1 MEQVEGSATSERGG
15 LTSEEKIAS
24 LFQPDT
30 LLSDQYFENLRRKT
44 FFEPEKRL
52 MLAVLEDA
60 IRYYQDN
67 WFSRNSKGKG
77 SSTRPRNGSLL
88 RTAIGSLALSMF
100 ARRWGSVPHTCAGAC
115 SGGSKENKISIIRSP
130 SRSKPSSRAK
140 RAP

>member
-1 MEQVEGSATSERGG
+1 MSMEPVEVSATSERGG

-67 WFSRNSKGKG
+67 WFSRNSKRKRVFDETEEWILTPDSDWVFSFDHVCETLGLSPAYLRRG
-77 SSTRPRNGSLL
+77 LL
-88 RTAIGSLALSMF
+88 RWKQRKQNQHHQIAVAQQTKLA
-100 ARRWGSVPHTCAGAC
+100 G
-115 SGGSKENKISIIRSP
+115 
-130 SRSKPSSRAK
+130 
-140 RAP
+140 

>member
-67 WFSRNSKGKG
+67 WFSRNSKRKRIFDETEEWILTPDSDWVFGFDHVCETLG
-77 SSTRPRNGSLL
+77 LSPAYLRRGLL
-88 RTAIGSLALSMF
+88 RWKQRKQNQHHQIAVAQQTKLA
-100 ARRWGSVPHTCAGAC
+100 G
-115 SGGSKENKISIIRSP
+115 
-130 SRSKPSSRAK
+130 
-140 RAP
+140 

>member
-1 MEQVEGSATSERGG
+1 MEQVEGSAMSERGG

-67 WFSRNSKGKG
+67 WFSRNSKRKRIFDETEEWILTPESDWVFSFDHVCETLGLSPAYLRRG
-77 SSTRPRNGSLL
+77 LL
-88 RTAIGSLALSMF
+88 RWKQRKQNQHHQIAVAQQTKLA
-100 ARRWGSVPHTCAGAC
+100 G
-115 SGGSKENKISIIRSP
+115 
-130 SRSKPSSRAK
+130 
-140 RAP
+140 

>member
-67 WFSRNSKGKG
+67 WFSRNSKRKRIFDETEEWILTPESDWVFSFDHVCETLGLSPAYLRRG
-77 SSTRPRNGSLL
+77 LL
-88 RTAIGSLALSMF
+88 RWKQRKQNQHHQIAVAQQTKLA
-100 ARRWGSVPHTCAGAC
+100 G
-115 SGGSKENKISIIRSP
+115 
-130 SRSKPSSRAK
+130 
-140 RAP
+140 

>member
-1 MEQVEGSATSERGG
+1 MEQVEGSAMSERSG

-67 WFSRNSKGKG
+67 WFSRNSKRKRIFDETEEWILTPDSDWVFSFDHVCETLGLSPAYLRRG
-77 SSTRPRNGSLL
+77 LL
-88 RTAIGSLALSMF
+88 RWKQRKQNQHHQIAVAQQTKLA
-100 ARRWGSVPHTCAGAC
+100 G
-115 SGGSKENKISIIRSP
+115 
-130 SRSKPSSRAK
+130 
-140 RAP
+140 

>member
-67 WFSRNSKGKG
+67 WFSRNSKRKRIFDETEEWIVTADSDWVFSFVHVCETLGLSPAYLRRG
-77 SSTRPRNGSLL
+77 LL
-88 RTAIGSLALSMF
+88 RWKQRKQNQHHQIAVAQQTKLA
-100 ARRWGSVPHTCAGAC
+100 G
-115 SGGSKENKISIIRSP
+115 
-130 SRSKPSSRAK
+130 
-140 RAP
+140 

>member
-44 FFEPEKRL
+44 CFEPEKRL

-67 WFSRNSKGKG
+67 FCPCLRDIGAQSRIPAPGLAPVEAKKTKSA
-77 SSTRPRNGSLL
+77 SSDRRRAANQARG
-88 RTAIGSLALSMF
+88 LSV
-100 ARRWGSVPHTCAGAC
+100 RRESSPGQKRS
-115 SGGSKENKISIIRSP
+115 ISHR
-130 SRSKPSSRAK
+130 
-140 RAP
+140 

>member
-67 WFSRNSKGKG
+67 WFSRNSKRKRIFDETEEWILTPDSDWVFSFVHVCETLGLSPAYLRRG
-77 SSTRPRNGSLL
+77 LL
-88 RTAIGSLALSMF
+88 RWKQRKQNQYHQIAVAQQTKLA
-100 ARRWGSVPHTCAGAC
+100 G
-115 SGGSKENKISIIRSP
+115 
-130 SRSKPSSRAK
+130 
-140 RAP
+140 

>member
-67 WFSRNSKGKG
+67 WLSRNSKRKRIFDETEEWIVTPDSDWVFSFVHVCETLGLSPAYLRRG
-77 SSTRPRNGSLL
+77 LL
-88 RTAIGSLALSMF
+88 RWKQRKQNQHHQIAVAQRTKLA
-100 ARRWGSVPHTCAGAC
+100 G
-115 SGGSKENKISIIRSP
+115 
-130 SRSKPSSRAK
+130 
-140 RAP
+140 

>member
-67 WFSRNSKGKG
+67 WFSRNSKRKRIFDETEEWILTPESDWVFSFVHVCETLGLSPAFLRRG
-77 SSTRPRNGSLL
+77 LL
-88 RTAIGSLALSMF
+88 RWKQRKQNQHHQIAVAQQTKLA
-100 ARRWGSVPHTCAGAC
+100 G
-115 SGGSKENKISIIRSP
+115 
-130 SRSKPSSRAK
+130 
-140 RAP
+140 

>member
-1 MEQVEGSATSERGG
+1 MEQVEGSATHERGG
-15 LTSEEKIAS
+15 LTLEEKIAS

-67 WFSRNSKGKG
+67 WFSRNSKRKRIFDETEEWIVTPDGDWVFSFDHVCETLG
-77 SSTRPRNGSLL
+77 LSPEYLRRGLL
-88 RTAIGSLALSMF
+88 RWKQRKQNQHQQIAVAQQTKLA
-100 ARRWGSVPHTCAGAC
+100 G
-115 SGGSKENKISIIRSP
+115 
-130 SRSKPSSRAK
+130 
-140 RAP
+140 

>member
-67 WFSRNSKGKG
+67 WFSRNSKRKRIFDETEEWILTPDSDWVFSYDHVCETLGLSPAYLRRG
-77 SSTRPRNGSLL
+77 LL
-88 RTAIGSLALSMF
+88 RWKQRKQNQHHQIAVAQQTKLA
-100 ARRWGSVPHTCAGAC
+100 G
-115 SGGSKENKISIIRSP
+115 
-130 SRSKPSSRAK
+130 
-140 RAP
+140 

>member
-67 WFSRNSKGKG
+67 WFSRNSKRKRIFDETEEWILTPDSDWVFSFDHVCETLGLSPAYLRRG
-77 SSTRPRNGSLL
+77 LL
-88 RTAIGSLALSMF
+88 RWKQRKQNQHHQIAVAQQTKLA
-100 ARRWGSVPHTCAGAC
+100 G
-115 SGGSKENKISIIRSP
+115 
-130 SRSKPSSRAK
+130 
-140 RAP
+140 

>member
-67 WFSRNSKGKG
+67 WFSRNSKRKRIFDETEEWIVTPDSDWVFSFVHVCETLGLSPAYLRRG
-77 SSTRPRNGSLL
+77 LL
-88 RTAIGSLALSMF
+88 RWKQRKQNHHHQIAVAQQTKLA
-100 ARRWGSVPHTCAGAC
+100 G
-115 SGGSKENKISIIRSP
+115 
-130 SRSKPSSRAK
+130 
-140 RAP
+140 

>member
-1 MEQVEGSATSERGG
+1 MEQVEGRATSERGG

-67 WFSRNSKGKG
+67 WFSRNSKRKRIFDETEEWILTPDSDWVFSFEHVCETLGLSPAYLRRG
-77 SSTRPRNGSLL
+77 LL
-88 RTAIGSLALSMF
+88 RWKQRKQNQHHQIAVAQQTKLA
-100 ARRWGSVPHTCAGAC
+100 G
-115 SGGSKENKISIIRSP
+115 
-130 SRSKPSSRAK
+130 
-140 RAP
+140 

>member
-1 MEQVEGSATSERGG
+1 MEQVEGSERGG

-67 WFSRNSKGKG
+67 WFSRNSKRKRIFDETEEWILTPDSDWVFSFDHVCETLGLSPAYLRRG
-77 SSTRPRNGSLL
+77 LL
-88 RTAIGSLALSMF
+88 RWKQRKQNQHHQIAVAQQTKLA
-100 ARRWGSVPHTCAGAC
+100 G
-115 SGGSKENKISIIRSP
+115 
-130 SRSKPSSRAK
+130 
-140 RAP
+140 

>member
-1 MEQVEGSATSERGG
+1 MEQVEGSAMSERGG

-67 WFSRNSKGKG
+67 LFSRNGKRKRIFDETEEWIVTPDSDWVFSFDHVCETLG
-77 SSTRPRNGSLL
+77 LSPAYLRRGLL
-88 RTAIGSLALSMF
+88 RWKQRKQNQHHQIAVAQQTKLA
-100 ARRWGSVPHTCAGAC
+100 G
-115 SGGSKENKISIIRSP
+115 
-130 SRSKPSSRAK
+130 
-140 RAP
+140 

>member
-1 MEQVEGSATSERGG
+1 MEQVEGSERGG

-67 WFSRNSKGKG
+67 WFSRNSKRKRIFDETEEWILTPDSDWVFSFEHVCETLGLSPAYLRRG
-77 SSTRPRNGSLL
+77 LL
-88 RTAIGSLALSMF
+88 RWKQRKQNQHHQIAVAQQTKLA
-100 ARRWGSVPHTCAGAC
+100 G
-115 SGGSKENKISIIRSP
+115 
-130 SRSKPSSRAK
+130 
-140 RAP
+140 

>member
-1 MEQVEGSATSERGG
+1 MEQVEGSAMSERGG

-67 WFSRNSKGKG
+67 WFSRNSKRKRIFDETEEWILTPDSDWVFSFDHVCETLGLSPAYLRRG
-77 SSTRPRNGSLL
+77 LL
-88 RTAIGSLALSMF
+88 RWKQRKQNQHHQIAVAQQTKLA
-100 ARRWGSVPHTCAGAC
+100 G
-115 SGGSKENKISIIRSP
+115 
-130 SRSKPSSRAK
+130 
-140 RAP
+140 

>member
-67 WFSRNSKGKG
+67 WFARNSKRKRIFDETEEWIVTPDSDWVFSFVHVCETLGLSPAYLRRG
-77 SSTRPRNGSLL
+77 LL
-88 RTAIGSLALSMF
+88 RWKQRKQNQHHQIAVAQQTKLA
-100 ARRWGSVPHTCAGAC
+100 G
-115 SGGSKENKISIIRSP
+115 
-130 SRSKPSSRAK
+130 
-140 RAP
+140 

>member
-67 WFSRNSKGKG
+67 WFSRNSKRKRIFDETEEWILTPDSDWVFSFVHVCETLGLSPAYLRRG
-77 SSTRPRNGSLL
+77 LL
-88 RTAIGSLALSMF
+88 RWKQRKQNQHHQIAVAQQTKLA
-100 ARRWGSVPHTCAGAC
+100 G
-115 SGGSKENKISIIRSP
+115 
-130 SRSKPSSRAK
+130 
-140 RAP
+140 

>member
-1 MEQVEGSATSERGG
+1 MEPVEGSATSERGG

-67 WFSRNSKGKG
+67 LFSRNGKRKRIFDETEEWIVTPDG
-77 SSTRPRNGSLL
+77 DWVFSFDHVCETLGLSPEYLRRGLL
-88 RTAIGSLALSMF
+88 RWKQRKQNHHHQIAVAQQTKLA
-100 ARRWGSVPHTCAGAC
+100 G
-115 SGGSKENKISIIRSP
+115 
-130 SRSKPSSRAK
+130 
-140 RAP
+140 

>member
-67 WFSRNSKGKG
+67 WFSRNSKRKRIFDETEEWILTPDSDWVFSFEHVCETLGLSPAYLRRG
-77 SSTRPRNGSLL
+77 LL
-88 RTAIGSLALSMF
+88 RWKQRKQNQHHQIAVAQQTKLA
-100 ARRWGSVPHTCAGAC
+100 G
-115 SGGSKENKISIIRSP
+115 
-130 SRSKPSSRAK
+130 
-140 RAP
+140 

>member
-1 MEQVEGSATSERGG
+1 MEPVEVSATSERGS

-67 WFSRNSKGKG
+67 WFSRNSKRKRIFDETEEWILTPDSDWVFSFDHVCETLGLSPAYLRRG
-77 SSTRPRNGSLL
+77 LL
-88 RTAIGSLALSMF
+88 RWKQRKQNQHHQIAVAQQTKLA
-100 ARRWGSVPHTCAGAC
+100 G
-115 SGGSKENKISIIRSP
+115 
-130 SRSKPSSRAK
+130 
-140 RAP
+140 

>member
-1 MEQVEGSATSERGG
+1 MEQVEGSATNERGG

-67 WFSRNSKGKG
+67 WFSRNSKRKRIFDETEEWILTPDSDWVFSFDHVCETLGLSPAYLRRG
-77 SSTRPRNGSLL
+77 LL
-88 RTAIGSLALSMF
+88 RWKQRKQNHHHQIAVAQQTKLA
-100 ARRWGSVPHTCAGAC
+100 G
-115 SGGSKENKISIIRSP
+115 
-130 SRSKPSSRAK
+130 
-140 RAP
+140 

>member
-1 MEQVEGSATSERGG
+1 MEQVEGSAMSERGG

-67 WFSRNSKGKG
+67 WFSRNSKRKRIFDETEEWILTPDSDWVFGFDHVCETLG
-77 SSTRPRNGSLL
+77 LSPAYLRRGLL
-88 RTAIGSLALSMF
+88 RWKQRKQNQHHQIAVAQQTKLA
-100 ARRWGSVPHTCAGAC
+100 G
-115 SGGSKENKISIIRSP
+115 
-130 SRSKPSSRAK
+130 
-140 RAP
+140 

>member
-1 MEQVEGSATSERGG
+1 MEPVEVSATRERGG

-67 WFSRNSKGKG
+67 WFSRNSKRKRIFDETEEWIVTPDSDWVFSFDHVCETLGLSPAYLRRG
-77 SSTRPRNGSLL
+77 LL
-88 RTAIGSLALSMF
+88 RWKQRKQNQHHQIAVAQQTKLA
-100 ARRWGSVPHTCAGAC
+100 G
-115 SGGSKENKISIIRSP
+115 
-130 SRSKPSSRAK
+130 
-140 RAP
+140 

>member
-67 WFSRNSKGKG
+67 WFARNSKRKRIFDETEEWILTPDSDWVFSFVHVCETLGLSPAYLRRG
-77 SSTRPRNGSLL
+77 LL
-88 RTAIGSLALSMF
+88 RWKQRKQNQHHQIAVAQQTKLA
-100 ARRWGSVPHTCAGAC
+100 G
-115 SGGSKENKISIIRSP
+115 
-130 SRSKPSSRAK
+130 
-140 RAP
+140 

>member
-1 MEQVEGSATSERGG
+1 MEPVEVSATSERGG

-67 WFSRNSKGKG
+67 WFSRNSKRKRVFDETEEWILTPDSDWVFSFDHVCETLGLSPAYLRRG
-77 SSTRPRNGSLL
+77 LL
-88 RTAIGSLALSMF
+88 RWKQRKQNQHHQIAVAQQTKLA
-100 ARRWGSVPHTCAGAC
+100 G
-115 SGGSKENKISIIRSP
+115 
-130 SRSKPSSRAK
+130 
-140 RAP
+140 

>member
-1 MEQVEGSATSERGG
+1 MEQVEGSAMSERGG

-67 WFSRNSKGKG
+67 WFSRNSKRKRIFDETEEWIVTPDSDWVFSFDHVCETLGLSPAYLRRG
-77 SSTRPRNGSLL
+77 LL
-88 RTAIGSLALSMF
+88 RWKQRKQNQHHQIAVAQQTKLA
-100 ARRWGSVPHTCAGAC
+100 G
-115 SGGSKENKISIIRSP
+115 
-130 SRSKPSSRAK
+130 
-140 RAP
+140 

>member
-67 WFSRNSKGKG
+67 WFSRNSKRKRIFDETEEWIVTPDSDWVFSFVHVCETLGLSPAYLRRG
-77 SSTRPRNGSLL
+77 LL
-88 RTAIGSLALSMF
+88 RWKQRKQNQHHQIAVAQQTKLA
-100 ARRWGSVPHTCAGAC
+100 G
-115 SGGSKENKISIIRSP
+115 
-130 SRSKPSSRAK
+130 
-140 RAP
+140 

>member
-1 MEQVEGSATSERGG
+1 MEPVEVSATSERGG

-67 WFSRNSKGKG
+67 WFSRNSKRKRIFDETEEWILTPDSDWVFSFDHVCETLGLSPAYLRRG
-77 SSTRPRNGSLL
+77 LL
-88 RTAIGSLALSMF
+88 RWKQRKQNQHHQIAVAQQTKLA
-100 ARRWGSVPHTCAGAC
+100 G
-115 SGGSKENKISIIRSP
+115 
-130 SRSKPSSRAK
+130 
-140 RAP
+140 

>member
-1 MEQVEGSATSERGG
+1 MEQVERSERGG

-67 WFSRNSKGKG
+67 WFSRNSKRKRIFDETEEWILTPDSDWVFSFDHVCETLGLSPAYLRRG
-77 SSTRPRNGSLL
+77 LL
-88 RTAIGSLALSMF
+88 RWKQRKQNQHHQIAVAQQTKLA
-100 ARRWGSVPHTCAGAC
+100 G
-115 SGGSKENKISIIRSP
+115 
-130 SRSKPSSRAK
+130 
-140 RAP
+140 

>member
-1 MEQVEGSATSERGG
+1 MEQIEGSATSERGG

-67 WFSRNSKGKG
+67 WFSRNSKRKRIFDETEEWIVTPDSDWVFSFVHVCETLGLSPAYLRRG
-77 SSTRPRNGSLL
+77 LL
-88 RTAIGSLALSMF
+88 RWKQRKQNQHHQIAVAQQTKLA
-100 ARRWGSVPHTCAGAC
+100 G
-115 SGGSKENKISIIRSP
+115 
-130 SRSKPSSRAK
+130 
-140 RAP
+140 

>member
-1 MEQVEGSATSERGG
+1 MSMEPVEVSATSERGG

-67 WFSRNSKGKG
+67 WFSRNSKRKRIFDETEEWILTPDSDWVLSFDHVCETLGLSPAYLRRG
-77 SSTRPRNGSLL
+77 LL
-88 RTAIGSLALSMF
+88 RWKQRKQNQHHQIAVAQQTKLA
-100 ARRWGSVPHTCAGAC
+100 G
-115 SGGSKENKISIIRSP
+115 
-130 SRSKPSSRAK
+130 
-140 RAP
+140 

>member
-67 WFSRNSKGKG
+67 WFSRNSKRKRIFDETEEWIVTPDSDWVFSFVHVCETLGLSPAYLRRG
-77 SSTRPRNGSLL
+77 LL
-88 RTAIGSLALSMF
+88 RWKQRKQNQHHQIAVAQRTKLA
-100 ARRWGSVPHTCAGAC
+100 G
-115 SGGSKENKISIIRSP
+115 
-130 SRSKPSSRAK
+130 
-140 RAP
+140 

>member
-67 WFSRNSKGKG
+67 WFSRNSKRKRIFDETEEWIFTPDSDWVFSFDHVCETLGLSPAYLRRG
-77 SSTRPRNGSLL
+77 LL
-88 RTAIGSLALSMF
+88 RWKQRKQNQHHQIAVAQQTKLA
-100 ARRWGSVPHTCAGAC
+100 G
-115 SGGSKENKISIIRSP
+115 
-130 SRSKPSSRAK
+130 
-140 RAP
+140 